1 MNRFLGSLV
10 ERFSDLTDLREELCR
25 FQNEFSGAKPKSPD
39 LQRQSGERA
48 ENLNKCSIKESFGP
62 LTAAKSNSLPGT
74 NQTDQRSYAIL
85 FKIFRR

>member
-48 ENLNKCSIKESFGP
+48 GNFKCRHYII
-62 LTAAKSNSLPGT
+62 LMR
-74 NQTDQRSYAIL
+74 TDPSVYLL
-85 FKIFRR
+85 F